1 MAEASGLG
9 EIATHAGSVL
19 ANGWLRVS
27 RFREVESL
35 MSRALAVQVTP
46 QSLNNAGRAGH
57 ALGDRQAALTYYEQA
72 LPLHRAVGDRNGEAT
87 TLSNIGAVHNALGDR
102 QTALTYYE
110 QALPLTRAVGDR
122 AGEAATRYN
131 IAALHA
137 ASGDLAEAIA
147 QMEIVVDL
155 DRAIGHPDLAA
166 DQQALDQYRRQA
178 SS

>member
-1 MAEASGLG
+1 
-9 EIATHAGSVL
+9 
-19 ANGWLRVS
+19 
-27 RFREVESL
+27 

-57 ALGDRQAALTYYEQA
+57 
-72 LPLHRAVGDRNGEAT
+72 
-87 TLSNIGAVHNALGDR
+87 ALGDR

-122 AGEAATRYN
+122 AGEAVTRYN

-166 DQQALDQYRRQA
+166 DQQVLDRYRSGAADGRA
-178 SS
+178 RHEHNG